1 MLIRQSNGSSLL
13 ARITMQ
19 VPDADNATYSR
30 LTKEE
35 SRDKECH
42 AKSSRLTKK
51 NTGPFNVEAYNV
63 NHWP

>member
-1 MLIRQSNGSSLL
+1 MAQAL
-13 ARITMQ
+13 ARMTVQ
-19 VPDADNATYSR
+19 VPDADNATYWR

-51 NTGPFNVEAYNV
+51 KTGPVMSK
-63 NHWP
+63 HTP